1 MYFPWSRGLA
11 LKARD
16 MNLGLYHMQKW
27 DLGSFYKVR
36 ETDLLALLR
45 MTLQEGV
52 DSVEAAAALAGNL
65 LAHMD
70 CCLDRFINSLC
81 YIDTFRVTTSQETMV
96 HFLPWL
102 LWYCLFERIKL
113 LDIIGNIFVQSNFL
127 PAKIFIN
134 TLRDYFTKNLIEN
147 KKIDGLGIKHRL
159 LTICI

>member
-1 MYFPWSRGLA
+1 MESRTRIKGERYESGIL
-11 LKARD
+11 LQSKR
-16 MNLGLYHMQKW
+16 NR
-27 DLGSFYKVR
+27 SFSPSSDDTSR
-36 ETDLLALLR
+36 S
-45 MTLQEGV
+45 V
-52 DSVEAAAALAGNL
+52 DSVEAAAAALAGNL
-65 LAHMD
+65 LPHMD

-81 YIDTFRVTTSQETMV
+81 YIDTFLVTTSQETMV

>member
-27 DLGSFYKVR
+27 DLGSFYKVK

-65 LAHMD
+65 LPHMD

-81 YIDTFRVTTSQETMV
+81 YIDTFRVTRPRKRWYIFYHDCYDTVFSRGSNYLTSLV
-96 HFLPWL
+96 IFL
-102 LWYCLFERIKL
+102 FSRI
-113 LDIIGNIFVQSNFL
+113 FFQQRFL
-127 PAKIFIN
+127 
-134 TLRDYFTKNLIEN
+134 
-147 KKIDGLGIKHRL
+147 
-159 LTICI
+159 

>member
-52 DSVEAAAALAGNL
+52 DSIEAAALEGNL
-65 LAHMD
+65 LPHMD

-81 YIDTFRVTTSQETMV
+81 YIDTFRVTRPRKRWYIFYHVAMILSFRGGSNYLTSLV
-96 HFLPWL
+96 IFL
-102 LWYCLFERIKL
+102 FSRI
-113 LDIIGNIFVQSNFL
+113 FFQQRFL
-127 PAKIFIN
+127 
-134 TLRDYFTKNLIEN
+134 
-147 KKIDGLGIKHRL
+147 
-159 LTICI
+159 